1 MSSLGLTRTQ
11 LIIQKN
17 EEEVGSGKSVG
28 EIEGELLSSLLEMG
42 KLLLCERI
50 ESEAENLEDKQDL
63 GEKKTQE

>member
-1 MSSLGLTRTQ
+1 MRNLLDKSSKLEEIRNKLE

-50 ESEAENLEDKQDL
+50 E
-63 GEKKTQE
+63 